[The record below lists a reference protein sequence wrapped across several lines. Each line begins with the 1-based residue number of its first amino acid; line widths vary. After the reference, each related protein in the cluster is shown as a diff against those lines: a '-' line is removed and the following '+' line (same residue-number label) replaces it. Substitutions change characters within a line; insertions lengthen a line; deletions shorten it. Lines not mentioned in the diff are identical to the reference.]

1 MRLSLVVPATNS
13 PPTLQRCLEAIAA
26 ACEGPDEVIV
36 VEEPESLGPAAAR
49 NAGAEQATG
58 EIVAF
63 VDADVLVHDDAFEH
77 MRAAF
82 GREPELVAL
91 FGGYDD
97 TVATSGIVAGF
108 RNLLHHTVHQRSAG
122 SVASFWAG
130 LGAVR
135 HDAFAASG
143 GFDARRYPRPSIED
157 VELGG
162 RLAGLGPI
170 LLDPALLGTHLKEWT
185 LRSMIRTDFSS
196 RGVPWV
202 RLMLEQRSVPATL
215 NVGARE
221 RASALAALLVAAGLL
236 RRAPTLAIAGIT
248 AQVALNTDL
257 YAKLV
262 RRLGLAGAVAGAGL
276 HTVHQLT
283 AAAAVPA
290 GSAAHAAGATSRR
303 RSRSRRPTR
312 AGR

>member
-1 MRLSLVVPATNS
+1 
-13 PPTLQRCLEAIAA
+13 
-26 ACEGPDEVIV
+26 
-36 VEEPESLGPAAAR
+36 
-49 NAGAEQATG
+49 
-58 EIVAF
+58 
-63 VDADVLVHDDAFEH
+63 

-82 GREPELVAL
+82 GRDPELVAL

-97 TVATSGIVAGF
+97 TVATSGLVAGF

-122 SVASFWAG
+122 PAATFWAG
-130 LGAVR
+130 LGAIR
-135 HDAFAASG
+135 RDAFTVSG
-143 GFDARRYPRPSIED
+143 GFDALRYPRPSIED

-162 RLAGLGPI
+162 RLAEAGPI

-236 RRAPTLAIAGIT
+236 RRAPTLTAAGVA

-257 YAKLV
+257 YATLV

-290 GSAAHAAGATSRR
+290 GVAAHAVSARGLIR
-303 RSRSRRPTR
+303 RSRSRRPIR
-312 AGR
+312 AGP

>member
-1 MRLSLVVPATNS
+1 MRLSLVVPATDG
-13 PPTLQRCLEAIAA
+13 PPTLRRCLEAVAA
-26 ACEGPDEVIV
+26 AREGPDEVIV
-36 VEEPESLGPAAAR
+36 VEEPERLGPAAAR
-49 NAGAEQATG
+49 NAGARQAAG

-63 VDADVLVHDDAFEH
+63 VDADVLVHDDAFARI
-77 MRAAF
+77 RAAF
-82 GREPELVAL
+82 GRDPELVAL

-97 TVATSGIVAGF
+97 TVATSGTVAGF

-130 LGAVR
+130 LGAIR
-135 HDAFAASG
+135 RDAFAASG
-143 GFDARRYPRPSIED
+143 GFDARRYPRSSIED
-157 VELGG
+157 VEVGG
-162 RLAGLGPI
+162 RLARRGPI
-170 LLDPALLGTHLKEWT
+170 VLDPALLGTHLKEWT

-221 RASALAALLVAAGLL
+221 RASALAALFVAAGLV
-236 RRAPTLAIAGIT
+236 RRAPTLAAAGMA
-248 AQVALNTDL
+248 AQIALNTDL
-257 YAKLV
+257 YATLV
-262 RRLGLAGAVAGAGL
+262 RRLGVAGAAAGAGL

-290 GSAAHAAGATSRR
+290 GIAAHAASSSRR
-303 RSRSRRPTR
+303 RSRSPRPTR
-312 AGR
+312 EGR